1 MFVILTYDINEKR
14 VNKIYKIIKKYL
26 TWIQNSVFE
35 GEITESKFAE
45 MQKEIKKV
53 LNPEEDSLI
62 IYKTTAK
69 LFLKKDILGIEKNAV
84 SFII

>member
-1 MFVILTYDINEKR
+1 
-14 VNKIYKIIKKYL
+14 
-26 TWIQNSVFE
+26 
-35 GEITESKFAE
+35 